1 MSTDQQSDEAD
12 DNSLTLDLDSELP
25 SEEPNN
31 ASSIDDD
38 NDEFA
43 TTGDEEESGELA
55 TTGYEDFDEDDD
67 EEEGDQLGPMMSE
80 SEKKE
85 RPSPIR
91 QGSIKGEQISNVL
104 DMETGKLGGHRASH
118 AVVRAQESMTPR
130 SVGER
135 RRRNLTKPLRNS
147 LLKREEEQNEPLTIN
162 GRGGGHVGVLR
173 NQESMRP
180 QAASQRFR
188 TNFLKPIKNL
198 FPTMEGEEDG
208 EEDGSLTLSMHGR
221 LKVEEKNQ
229 GAGDVETGRQYH
241 LEAVHPHQR
250 PGARVANWLGLGT
263 TGAMYFDDRTRG
275 CCFGITPNHV
285 VMNYLHWSFRSSF
298 SAVML
303 SAALG
308 FLGLTMIFAFFIWR
322 IGVRHPQCIG
332 GVDFENDYFMDA
344 VSNFHICRKLSPS
357 PSPSTECD
365 LMRINSLHV
374 SVRVKLDDFQ
384 YSRLRADLFGDF
396 SGQTRHQTVHWDYHS
411 GYN

>member
-12 DNSLTLDLDSELP
+12 NSLTFGLDSEVP

-38 NDEFA
+38 NDDEFA
-43 TTGDEEESGELA
+43 ATENDEESEELA
-55 TTGYEDFDEDDD
+55 TSGLEDFEEEE

-85 RPSPIR
+85 RPSPVR

-118 AVVRAQESMTPR
+118 AVLRAQESMTPR

-147 LLKREEEQNEPLTIN
+147 LLKRDEEQNELQTIK

-180 QAASQRFR
+180 QSAGQRRLNNIF
-188 TNFLKPIKNL
+188 KPIKNL
-198 FPTMEGEEDG
+198 VATLEGDEDE
-208 EEDGSLTLSMHGR
+208 EEDGSSTLSMHRR

-250 PGARVANWLGLGT
+250 PGTRIANWLGLGT

-298 SAVML
+298 TAVML

-344 VSNFHICRKLSPS
+344 VSNFHTCRKLSPS
-357 PSPSTECD
+357 PSPSTVCD

-374 SVRVKLDDFQ
+374 SVRVELDDFQ
-384 YSRLRADLFGDF
+384 YSRLRADLLGDF
-396 SGQTRHQTVHWDYHS
+396 SGQTRHQRVHWDYHS
-411 GYN
+411 GYD